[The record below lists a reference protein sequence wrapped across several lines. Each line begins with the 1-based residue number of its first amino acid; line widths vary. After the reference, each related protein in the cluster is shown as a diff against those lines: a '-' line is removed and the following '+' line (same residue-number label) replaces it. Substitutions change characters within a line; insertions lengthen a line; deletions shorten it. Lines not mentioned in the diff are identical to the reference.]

1 MTKDVGQNE
10 NDMCKANA
18 LRVLT
23 KIIDDLYVQSL
34 EKYLKQA
41 LIDKS
46 NHVVSAA
53 LVSLV
58 NLYKKGGHSTEI
70 VKKLVNELQDK
81 LLNSGDGNLQYQAL
95 LILFEL
101 KKNDQ
106 MAVLK
111 LLFQLSQ
118 SKVHNA
124 VAKCQLIR
132 YIKQCFL
139 GNPMLDQR
147 TVKGFLGYVET
158 CTGKDQD
165 EAVQFEAAKTLC
177 ELVEVFGPLVNVE
190 AAFQVLV

>member
-1 MTKDVGQNE
+1 MKASEGEVFIVISQLTKDIGQNE
-10 NDMCKANA
+10 NEMCKANA

-46 NHVVSAA
+46 NHVVSAS

-58 NLYKKGGHSTEI
+58 NLYKKGGHGLDV

-101 KKNDQ
+101 KK
-106 MAVLK
+106 
-111 LLFQLSQ
+111 
-118 SKVHNA
+118 
-124 VAKCQLIR
+124 
-132 YIKQCFL
+132 
-139 GNPMLDQR
+139 LD
-147 TVKGFLGYVET
+147 
-158 CTGKDQD
+158 
-165 EAVQFEAAKTLC
+165 
-177 ELVEVFGPLVNVE
+177 
-190 AAFQVLV
+190 